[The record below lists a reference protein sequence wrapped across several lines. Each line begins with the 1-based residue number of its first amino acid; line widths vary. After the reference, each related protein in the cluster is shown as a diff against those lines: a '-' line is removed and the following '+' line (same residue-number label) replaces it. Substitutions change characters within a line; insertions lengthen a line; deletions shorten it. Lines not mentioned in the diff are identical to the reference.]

1 AASTTTLKG
10 HSDTDRARKAYND
23 YLNAL
28 QNVKVYNDR
37 LCSKGLQHLQLKVKA
52 PNRASIPEVEG
63 KEPIQQPE
71 SSVPLRLLLAAEPFI
86 SAVPS
91 AKWEDLRP
99 IRHLLEELRTNPGI
113 RAACPDIESI
123 ANDIEFKA
131 RGLLYDEEAVR
142 FTEQMDQDCLQAI
155 LAYTHEAGQ
164 KQGSL
169 YIELNNCLRER
180 SLEGR
185 AGLMRTWGDF
195 MHYFLKGLS
204 KLEPASGVVYRGLPE
219 KDAVIAQYKLGRPI
233 QWGAFSSTSRAKEVA
248 KRLFAG
254 DKHSAII
261 LKITITSGRRLGPL
275 SFFPMEDE
283 ILLSP
288 RCRFVVSSLPYVED
302 GYTYLDMVE
311 QKGEL
316 FVF

>member
-1 AASTTTLKG
+1 MS
-10 HSDTDRARKAYND
+10 N
-23 YLNAL
+23 
-28 QNVKVYNDR
+28 
-37 LCSKGLQHLQLKVKA
+37 
-52 PNRASIPEVEG
+52 

-91 AKWEDLRP
+91 ATWEELRP
-99 IRHLLEELRTNPGI
+99 VRHLLEELRTNPGI
-113 RAACPDIESI
+113 RAACPDIEEI
-123 ANDIEFKA
+123 ASDIEFKA
-131 RGLLYDEEAVR
+131 GHLHHDEEAFR
-142 FTEQMDQDCLQAI
+142 FTQQMDQDCLQAI
-155 LAYTHEAGQ
+155 LACTHDTGQ
-164 KQGSL
+164 AQGSL
-169 YIELNNCLRER
+169 FFELNNCLRER

-248 KRLFAG
+248 KKSFAG

-275 SFFPMEDE
+275 SFFPKEDE

-288 RCRFVVSSLPYVED
+288 RCRFVAWLQLVLCLIVCIFFFR
-302 GYTYLDMVE
+302 
-311 QKGEL
+311 
-316 FVF
+316 FVHFFICLCFLNFCLSPTCI

>member
-1 AASTTTLKG
+1 
-10 HSDTDRARKAYND
+10 
-23 YLNAL
+23 
-28 QNVKVYNDR
+28 
-37 LCSKGLQHLQLKVKA
+37 
-52 PNRASIPEVEG
+52 
-63 KEPIQQPE
+63 
-71 SSVPLRLLLAAEPFI
+71 
-86 SAVPS
+86 
-91 AKWEDLRP
+91 
-99 IRHLLEELRTNPGI
+99 
-113 RAACPDIESI
+113 
-123 ANDIEFKA
+123 
-131 RGLLYDEEAVR
+131 
-142 FTEQMDQDCLQAI
+142 MDQDCLQAI